1 MRERQVF
8 IVSALAMLVLVYSSG
23 NVSLAETPSAPFAN
37 DDAMRE
43 FSDELMTR
51 LGNGELEQAQRKAVE
66 NSHLDDPVVQQ
77 NLDEAFAALAQKLTP
92 VAALSAD
99 YIQTSKF
106 GRSFVRH
113 QFALDNEAFSM
124 RCMMTYRRKTD
135 GWRLNQLWCH

>member
-1 MRERQVF
+1 MRERQFF

-37 DDAMRE
+37 DNAMRE
-43 FSDELMTR
+43 FSDKLMTR

-113 QFALDNEAFSM
+113 QFALGNEAFSM